1 MEKSY
6 KYLGYFLILLIPL
19 SFAGFYKT
27 YIVQFPYFDKKI
39 DLFIHLHAFIAS
51 VWIFMLIVQPVLV
64 LKKQFPL
71 HRVIG
76 KFSYVAFPLLILS
89 FVPQMIKT
97 VSSGETENLF
107 FPLGSAVLLIVFYSL
122 AIYYRRTTPNHMRY
136 MIATSLVFL
145 GPTIARIGTIY
156 FGWSGFFTLSL
167 HYIIIYMILIF
178 LIRYDRIKKK
188 NYEPYIITLGCFVIH
203 HSVYCFMFM

>member
-19 SFAGFYKT
+19 AFAGFYKT
-27 YIVQFPYFDKKI
+27 YIVQFPHFDKKI

-51 VWIFMLIVQPVLV
+51 VWIFMLIVQPLLV
-64 LKKQFPL
+64 LKKQLPL

-107 FPLGSAVLLIVFYSL
+107 FPLGSTVLLIVFYSL
-122 AIYYRRTTPNHMRY
+122 AIFNRKTSSLHMRY

-156 FGWSGFFTLSL
+156 FGWSGSFTLSL
-167 HYIIIYMILIF
+167 HYIIIYLILIF
-178 LIRYDRIKKK
+178 LIRYDRINKK
-188 NYEPYIITLGCFVIH
+188 NYKPYVIIAICYVIH
-203 HSVYCFMFM
+203 QTVYCFIFL